1 MKQLFRNIFLASCLL
16 LIAGT
21 VEAQA
26 QSAAKPTAQPINT
39 DVPNSAAPVQTTAKG
54 QPQGDTPEA
63 KIAQAEFYKAQYPND
78 PLTQAKYQQAI
89 DALKQELT
97 KSSPKKD

>member
-1 MKQLFRNIFLASCLL
+1 MKKLLQNIFLASCLL

-26 QSAAKPTAQPINT
+26 QSVAKEPTQTINT
-39 DVPNSAAPVQTTAKG
+39 DVTNTATPVQTTAKG
-54 QPQGDTPEA
+54 EPQGNTLEA
-63 KIAQAEFYKAQYPND
+63 RIAKAEFYKAQYPND

-89 DALKQELT
+89 DALKQEVV